1 MLHMYLKR
9 VCILLLLGGMLY
21 KYQFKLVDRAV
32 QAVLSIIERIVLTFP
47 AIFELSVSPF
57 NSVSFYFMYFGVF
70 LLVVYM
76 FIILMLSL

>member
-1 MLHMYLKR
+1 MYLKR
-9 VCILLLLGGMLY
+9 VCILLLLRGMLY

-47 AIFELSVSPF
+47 AIFVELSVSPF